1 MNEAMFWEEKED
13 GKVKCH
19 LCPHNCLISKGDR
32 GLCNVRENQHGTL
45 YSLIYGKAASLAV
58 DPIEK
63 KPLYHFHPGSKVLSY
78 GTMGCNL
85 SCSFCQ
91 NASLSCGDPDSSYLK
106 ERSVED
112 MINAILQYDGIAWT
126 YNEPTI
132 SYEFSYDVFKEL
144 KTNHDKYT
152 VYVTNGYIEDEP
164 LDKIIP
170 YLDAMNIDI
179 KAFTEEFYRDIVGG
193 ELEPVLDTARQAVE
207 NDVHVEVTYLIIPG
221 HNDSKEELKKFS
233 RWVLQNLGEDNVVHF
248 SRFHPDHEMR
258 DTPATSPKKMKEA
271 RAIAQNTGLNFVYL
285 GNMRA
290 DNDTTCPNCD
300 TTILSRSYFSSRRLS
315 LKEGKCPNCGREI
328 PIVTHSTV

>member
-1 MNEAMFWEEKED
+1 MKEAMFWEEKEG

-19 LCPHNCLISKGDR
+19 LCPHNCLISEGNR
-32 GLCNVRENQHGTL
+32 GLCNVRENQDGTL

-91 NASLSCGDPDSSYLK
+91 NASLSCGDPESPYLE

-112 MINAILQYDGIAWT
+112 IITQTLRYDGIAWT

-132 SYEFSYDVFKEL
+132 SYEFSYEVFKEL
-144 KTNHDKYT
+144 KTDYDKYT

-164 LDKIIP
+164 LENIIP

-179 KAFTEEFYRDIVGG
+179 KAYNEEFYREIVGG
-193 ELEPVLDTARQAVE
+193 ELKPVLETAKRAVE
-207 NDVHVEVTYLIIPG
+207 NEVHVEVTYLIIPG
-221 HNDSKEELKKFS
+221 HNDSREELKSFS
-233 RWVLQNLGEDNVVHF
+233 RWVKENLGEDNVVHF

-258 DTPATSPKKMKEA
+258 DTPATLLKKMKEA
-271 RAIAQNTGLNFVYL
+271 RNIAKKIGLNFIYL

-290 DNDTTCPNCD
+290 DNDTRCPNCD
-300 TTILSRSYFSSRRLS
+300 TIILSRSYFSSGS
-315 LKEGKCPNCGREI
+315 LNLERGKCPNCGRDI
-328 PIVTHSTV
+328 PVVT